1 MTAVMLCLLFT
12 CLHDT
17 PFNFIHQCDKVGG
30 TPLKMTQFHFT
41 SWPDHGVPEYAGP
54 ILNYLRRIKK
64 LFRGPTLVHCRSA
77 RIGKGVIKYLFE
89 LQNTVLNCIDGRTLT

>member
-1 MTAVMLCLLFT
+1 M
-12 CLHDT
+12 
-17 PFNFIHQCDKVGG
+17 FIIFIQCEKNGGNQLKV
-30 TPLKMTQFHFT
+30 TQFHFT

-77 RIGKGVIKYLFE
+77 RIGKGVVKYLFE
-89 LQNTVLNCIDGRTLT
+89 LQNTFLNCVDARTLKQQ